1 MKNDIFSSERKSLM
15 EMPWHKDYMA
25 KGKYDVVALHT
36 VWNQK
41 EFNRIL
47 GPNVGS
53 YACNIEWSC
62 L

>member
-1 MKNDIFSSERKSLM
+1 MTSYYQSERESLM

-41 EFNRIL
+41 EFDRIL
-47 GPNVGS
+47 GPNV
-53 YACNIEWSC
+53 WSFTRS
-62 L
+62 